1 LNCFIVLAAPV
12 PNGHS
17 SSDLDDPSNFLL
29 SAKTKLQHLAEEERE
44 HLNRFSTLNY
54 YQRNFMTKSVYDA
67 IKQLF
72 SENVVD
78 H

>member
-1 LNCFIVLAAPV
+1 LFLAAPV

-44 HLNRFSTLNY
+44 HLNRFQLLIIINEILL
-54 YQRNFMTKSVYDA
+54 QKVFMTRSRNCLAKM
-67 IKQLF
+67 
-72 SENVVD
+72 
-78 H
+78 